1 MPEPLSNVLDQFRQG
16 DINAFESLFH
26 EHQSAVHGWILRWQ
40 DLARRPAVAADRPVA
55 LDLSGGGPRATSIFS
70 VTLSDARD
78 RRRTLAESPFGTTSG
93 SAPVAALGTQNWM
106 LAWAR
111 CL

>member
-1 MPEPLSNVLDQFRQG
+1 VYD
-16 DINAFESLFH
+16 A
-26 EHQSAVHGWILRWQ
+26 AVHGWILRWQ